1 MEEATLLH
9 QIQQARIINWMEE
22 VFFSSWVTRMA
33 SIVLKNICRCCGSS
47 YYEGLGRRFSAFDF
61 ERSEIS
67 KGKHQCMTPT
77 NSILPRSLKLMV
89 DERCK
94 K

>member
-22 VFFSSWVTRMA
+22 VFFSSWVTRIA

-47 YYEGLGRRFSAFDF
+47 YYEGAGKRFSAFDF
-61 ERSEIS
+61 ETSEIG
-67 KGKHQCMTPT
+67 KGNHQCMTPT

>member
-22 VFFSSWVTRMA
+22 VFFSSWVTRLA
-33 SIVLKNICRCCGSS
+33 SIALNNIYRCCGSS
-47 YYEGLGRRFSAFDF
+47 YYEGASRRFSVFDF
-61 ERSEIS
+61 ETAEIG

-77 NSILPRSLKLMV
+77 NSVLPRSLKLIV